1 MKNESKWKLP
11 HPSHVLSCIEKWRTL
26 DLRKSTDSEIDAE
39 LSSFLDSLEEF
50 DVSTIKKNFFTL
62 WRLRKFHRLIKDVSE
77 CWEPVPGS
85 SKMGRCNAKG
95 SPVLYVSEKLKTPFE
110 ELFIEPNEQVYVI
123 KYKQIARLNL
133 KKIVSEKLNITDQ
146 EGNPIYDKDSMLSY
160 QILREFVRSEFLKPV
175 GKGTEYLHRI
185 SGSMCRVWF
194 DTNDS
199 DGWLYP
205 SVQSPE
211 DFNVAIKRES
221 ARKKLEIE
229 DIRIVQMVNKEDVIK
244 SGRIKDSALP
254 WFNMTKMVIES
265 IFRGSMNG
273 GQITWIPSND
283 LGGDF

>member
-1 MKNESKWKLP
+1 MKSESEWKLP
-11 HPSHVLSCIEKWRTL
+11 PPSHVLKCIEKWRTL
-26 DLRKSTDSEIDAE
+26 DLRKSTDSEIDGE
-39 LSSFLDSLEEF
+39 LSSFLDSLREF
-50 DVSTIKKNFFTL
+50 DVSTIKTNFLTL

-85 SKMGRCNAKG
+85 SKMGRCNANG

-123 KYKQIARLNL
+123 KYKQIESFNL
-133 KKIVSEKLNITDQ
+133 KRIVSEEVRVTDL
-146 EGNPIYDKDSMLSY
+146 EGNPIYDEDSMLSY

-194 DTNDS
+194 DTADS

-211 DFNVAIKRES
+211 DFNVAIKPKS
-221 ARKKLEIE
+221 AHKKLEIE
-229 DIRIVQMVNKEDVIK
+229 DIRIVKMVNKEGVIK
-244 SGRIKDSALP
+244 SGKIKDSALP
-254 WFNMTKMVIES
+254 WFNMMKMVIES
-265 IFRGSMNG
+265 IFRGSVNEG
-273 GQITWIPSND
+273 EITWIPSND